1 MPEHCF
7 PATFDDAADV
17 VWWVRSYVAGM
28 SNKPLFLMGSHA
40 SVSIAFRV
48 MLVMVDE
55 DVELWEALEKG
66 DVTVEAKL
74 DGVEYRTMELSK
86 EDRTV
91 EFIAQVTNLIRGE
104 R

>member
-1 MPEHCF
+1 
-7 PATFDDAADV
+7 
-17 VWWVRSYVAGM
+17 
-28 SNKPLFLMGSHA
+28 MGRHA

-91 EFIAQVTNLIRGE
+91 EFIAQVTNLIRDVANFGRTE
-104 R
+104 RRDKVKYGNSGGTTTTTLVRRR